1 MLGLI
6 WLDFISAY
14 SRNFMHDD
22 ITCPYDMHDGW
33 QFFDNQTGQWIHDES
48 LQVLCVGHDVF

>member
-1 MLGLI
+1 
-6 WLDFISAY
+6 
-14 SRNFMHDD
+14 MHDD